1 MKSSENRLEYQ
12 YAKLCTNYYSHIIA
26 HHYVPGNHSDISTTA
41 WGSPWQFRQNLP
53 QDTCQHSTTN
63 DRQCVQDIDELR
75 ENQTSKEHIAN
86 KALMYQIE
94 DWPEIVLILTLPKF
108 CLAPFKVRE

>member
-1 MKSSENRLEYQ
+1 MQ
-12 YAKLCTNYYSHIIA
+12 NYVQTII
-26 HHYVPGNHSDISTTA
+26 VTLLLIIMCRNHSDISTTA

-53 QDTCQHSTTN
+53 QGTCQHSTTN

-108 CLAPFKVRE
+108 CLVPFKVRE

>member
-1 MKSSENRLEYQ
+1 MQNYVQTIIVTLLLIIMCPVIIQISPLQHGDHHGSSDRTYLKEPVNRALQ
-12 YAKLCTNYYSHIIA
+12 MTDSVCKI
-26 HHYVPGNHSDISTTA
+26 
-41 WGSPWQFRQNLP
+41 
-53 QDTCQHSTTN
+53 
-63 DRQCVQDIDELR
+63 LR